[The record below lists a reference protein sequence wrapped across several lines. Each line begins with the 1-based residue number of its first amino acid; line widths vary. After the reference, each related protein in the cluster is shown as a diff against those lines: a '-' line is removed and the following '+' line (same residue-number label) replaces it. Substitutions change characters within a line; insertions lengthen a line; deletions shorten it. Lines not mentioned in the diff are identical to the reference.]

1 MEEQVMATTIE
12 INKKYHEKMPLEKKT
27 AFLFEYRNK
36 SYTDNLDDKYHMLK
50 RNIGFSWFDRMLE
63 DCRNEK
69 CPGYFSDDIFY
80 ALTDISL
87 EGYVLQK
94 AYYFSGAE
102 VGISDKERYFKA
114 LGRIDNVLV
123 CKKKTK
129 LNINLFNHD
138 SRQIYYKTE
147 KKSPFYQSARLRK
160 AYWSYLKNYPNN
172 DQIEDYFSTCGFI
185 DKIHRIYNKKKCTPE
200 DFEKYKEILS
210 ENHHIANPL
219 DLYRF
224 CVVRKKTSL
233 N

>member
-1 MEEQVMATTIE
+1 MEKWTMESTIE
-12 INKKYHEKMPLEKKT
+12 IDKTRHEKMPLEKKT
-27 AFLFEYRNK
+27 DFLFEYKSK
-36 SYTDNLDDKYHMLK
+36 SYPDNLDDNYHILK
-50 RNIGFSWFDRMLE
+50 RNIGFAWFDRMLK
-63 DCRNEK
+63 DCQKGN
-69 CPGYFSDDIFY
+69 CPRYFSDDIFY
-80 ALTDISL
+80 ALTDVSL

-94 AYYFSGAE
+94 AYHLSGAE
-102 VGISDKERYFKA
+102 VGMNDKEIYFKA
-114 LGRIDNVLV
+114 LGEINNVLV

-138 SRQIYYKTE
+138 SRLIYYKTE

-185 DKIHRIYNKKKCTPE
+185 DKIHRIYNKKKCTSE
-200 DFEKYKEILS
+200 DLEKYKEILS

-224 CVVRKKTSL
+224 CVVRKKQA
-233 N
+233 

>member
-1 MEEQVMATTIE
+1 MATTIE
-12 INKKYHEKMPLEKKT
+12 INKKYHEKMPLEKRT

-50 RNIGFSWFDRMLE
+50 RNIGFAWFDRMLE

-114 LGRIDNVLV
+114 LGRINNVLV

-147 KKSPFYQSARLRK
+147 KKSTFYQSARLRK

-185 DKIHRIYNKKKCTPE
+185 DKIHRIYNKKKCTSE
-200 DFEKYKEILS
+200 DLEKYKEILF

-224 CVVRKKTSL
+224 CVVRKKQA
-233 N
+233 

>member
-1 MEEQVMATTIE
+1 MATTIE

-36 SYTDNLDDKYHMLK
+36 SYTDKLDDKYHVLK
-50 RNIGFSWFDRMLE
+50 RNIGFAWFDRMLE

-114 LGRIDNVLV
+114 LGRIDNILV

-185 DKIHRIYNKKKCTPE
+185 DKIHRIYNKKKCTSE
-200 DFEKYKEILS
+200 DLEKYKEILS

-224 CVVRKKTSL
+224 CVVRKKQV
-233 N
+233 

>member
-1 MEEQVMATTIE
+1 MATTID

-36 SYTDNLDDKYHMLK
+36 SYTDKLDDKYHMLK
-50 RNIGFSWFDRMLE
+50 RNIGFAWFDRMLE

-114 LGRIDNVLV
+114 LGRIDNILV

-147 KKSPFYQSARLRK
+147 KKSTFYQSARLRK

-224 CVVRKKTSL
+224 CVVRKKQA
-233 N
+233 

>member
-1 MEEQVMATTIE
+1 MEEQVMAATIN
-12 INKKYHEKMPLEKKT
+12 IDKKYHEKMPLEKKT
-27 AFLFEYRNK
+27 EFLFEYRK
-36 SYTDNLDDKYHMLK
+36 QPYTDILDDKYHMLK
-50 RNIGFSWFDRMLE
+50 RNIGFAWFDRMLE
-63 DCRNEK
+63 DCRNEN
-69 CPGYFSDDIFY
+69 CPGFYSDDIFY

-94 AYYFSGAE
+94 AYFFSVAE

-114 LGRIDNVLV
+114 LGRINNVLA

-129 LNINLFNHD
+129 LNINLFNQD
-138 SRQIYYKTE
+138 SRQIYYKTG
-147 KKSPFYQSARLRK
+147 KKSTFYQSARLRK

-185 DKIHRIYNKKKCTPE
+185 DKIHGIYNKKRCTSK
-200 DFEKYKEILS
+200 DFERYKELLS

-224 CVVRKKTSL
+224 CVVRKKQA
-233 N
+233 

>member
-36 SYTDNLDDKYHMLK
+36 SYTDKLDDKYHMLK
-50 RNIGFSWFDRMLE
+50 RNIGFAWFDRMLE

-114 LGRIDNVLV
+114 LGRINNVLV

-185 DKIHRIYNKKKCTPE
+185 DKIHRIYNKKKCTSE
-200 DFEKYKEILS
+200 DLEKYKEILS

-224 CVVRKKTSL
+224 CVVRKKQA
-233 N
+233 

>member
-36 SYTDNLDDKYHMLK
+36 SYTDKLDDKYHVLK
-50 RNIGFSWFDRMLE
+50 RNIGFAWFDRMLE

-185 DKIHRIYNKKKCTPE
+185 DKIHRIYNKKKCTSE
-200 DFEKYKEILS
+200 DLEKYKEILS

-224 CVVRKKTSL
+224 CVVRKKQA
-233 N
+233 

>member
-1 MEEQVMATTIE
+1 MATTIE

-50 RNIGFSWFDRMLE
+50 RNIGFAWFDRMLE

-114 LGRIDNVLV
+114 LGRINNVLV

-147 KKSPFYQSARLRK
+147 KKSTFYQSARLRK

-185 DKIHRIYNKKKCTPE
+185 DKIHRIYNKKKCTSE
-200 DFEKYKEILS
+200 DLEKYKEILF

-224 CVVRKKTSL
+224 CVVRKKQA
-233 N
+233 

>member
-1 MEEQVMATTIE
+1 MATTIE
-12 INKKYHEKMPLEKKT
+12 INKKYHEKMPLEKRT

-50 RNIGFSWFDRMLE
+50 RNIGFAWFDRMLE

-114 LGRIDNVLV
+114 LGRINNVLV

-147 KKSPFYQSARLRK
+147 KKSTFYQSARLRK

-185 DKIHRIYNKKKCTPE
+185 DKIHRIYNKKKCTSE
-200 DFEKYKEILS
+200 DLEKYKEILS

-224 CVVRKKTSL
+224 CVVRKKQA
-233 N
+233 

>member
-1 MEEQVMATTIE
+1 MATTID

-50 RNIGFSWFDRMLE
+50 RNIGFAWFDRMLE

-114 LGRIDNVLV
+114 LGRINNVLV

-147 KKSPFYQSARLRK
+147 KKSTFYQSARLRK

-185 DKIHRIYNKKKCTPE
+185 DKIHRIYNKKKCTSE
-200 DFEKYKEILS
+200 DLEKYKEILS

-224 CVVRKKTSL
+224 CVVRKKQA
-233 N
+233 

>member
-1 MEEQVMATTIE
+1 MEEQVMATTID

-50 RNIGFSWFDRMLE
+50 RNIGFAWFDRMLE

-114 LGRIDNVLV
+114 LGRIDNILV

-185 DKIHRIYNKKKCTPE
+185 DKIHRIYNKKKCTSE
-200 DFEKYKEILS
+200 DLEKYKEILS

-224 CVVRKKTSL
+224 CVVRKKQA
-233 N
+233 

>member
-50 RNIGFSWFDRMLE
+50 RNIGFAWFDRMLE

-114 LGRIDNVLV
+114 LGRINNVLV

-147 KKSPFYQSARLRK
+147 KKSTFYQSARLRK

-185 DKIHRIYNKKKCTPE
+185 DKIHRIYNKKKCTSE
-200 DFEKYKEILS
+200 DLEKYKEILS

-224 CVVRKKTSL
+224 CVVRKKQA
-233 N
+233 

>member
-1 MEEQVMATTIE
+1 MATTIE

-36 SYTDNLDDKYHMLK
+36 SYTDKLDDKYHMLK
-50 RNIGFSWFDRMLE
+50 RNIGFAWFDRMLE

-138 SRQIYYKTE
+138 SRLIYYKTE

-185 DKIHRIYNKKKCTPE
+185 DKIHRIYNKKKCTSE
-200 DFEKYKEILS
+200 DLEKYKEILS

-224 CVVRKKTSL
+224 CVVRKKQA
-233 N
+233 

>member
-1 MEEQVMATTIE
+1 MATTID

-36 SYTDNLDDKYHMLK
+36 SYTDKLDDKYHMLK
-50 RNIGFSWFDRMLE
+50 RNIGFAWFDRMLE

-114 LGRIDNVLV
+114 LGRIDNILV

-185 DKIHRIYNKKKCTPE
+185 DKIHRIYNKKKCTSE
-200 DFEKYKEILS
+200 DLEKYKEILS

-224 CVVRKKTSL
+224 CVVRKKQA
-233 N
+233 

>member
-1 MEEQVMATTIE
+1 MATTID

-36 SYTDNLDDKYHMLK
+36 SYTDKLDDKYHMLK
-50 RNIGFSWFDRMLE
+50 RNIGFAWFDRMLE

-114 LGRIDNVLV
+114 LGRINNVLV

-147 KKSPFYQSARLRK
+147 KKSTFYQSARLRK

-185 DKIHRIYNKKKCTPE
+185 DKIHRIYNKKKCTSE
-200 DFEKYKEILS
+200 DLEKYKEILF

-224 CVVRKKTSL
+224 CVVRKKQA
-233 N
+233 

>member
-1 MEEQVMATTIE
+1 MATTIE

-36 SYTDNLDDKYHMLK
+36 SYTDKLDDKYHMLK
-50 RNIGFSWFDRMLE
+50 RNIGVAWFDRMLE

-114 LGRIDNVLV
+114 LGRINNVLV
-123 CKKKTK
+123 CKKETK
-129 LNINLFNHD
+129 LNINLFNQD
-138 SRQIYYKTE
+138 SRQIYYKIE
-147 KKSPFYQSARLRK
+147 KTSTFYQSARLRK

-172 DQIEDYFSTCGFI
+172 HQIEDYFSTCEFI
-185 DKIHRIYNKKKCTPE
+185 DKIHRIYNKKRCSSE
-200 DFEKYKEILS
+200 DFETYKEMLS

-219 DLYRF
+219 DLYRL
-224 CVVRKKTSL
+224 CAVRKKQA
-233 N
+233 

>member
-1 MEEQVMATTIE
+1 MATTIE

-50 RNIGFSWFDRMLE
+50 RNIGFAWFDRMLE

-114 LGRIDNVLV
+114 LGRINNVLV

-147 KKSPFYQSARLRK
+147 KKSTFYQSARLRK

-185 DKIHRIYNKKKCTPE
+185 DKIHRIYNKKKCTSE
-200 DFEKYKEILS
+200 DLEKYKEILS

-224 CVVRKKTSL
+224 CVVRKKQA
-233 N
+233 

>member
-36 SYTDNLDDKYHMLK
+36 SYTDKLDDKYHMLK
-50 RNIGFSWFDRMLE
+50 RNIGFAWFDRMLE

-185 DKIHRIYNKKKCTPE
+185 DKIHRIYNKKKCTSE
-200 DFEKYKEILS
+200 DLEKYKEILS

-224 CVVRKKTSL
+224 CVVRKKQA
-233 N
+233 

>member
-1 MEEQVMATTIE
+1 MATTID

-36 SYTDNLDDKYHMLK
+36 SYTDKLDDKYHMLK
-50 RNIGFSWFDRMLE
+50 RNIGFAWFDRMLE

>member
-1 MEEQVMATTIE
+1 MATTID

-36 SYTDNLDDKYHMLK
+36 SYTDKLDDKYHMLK
-50 RNIGFSWFDRMLE
+50 RNIGFAWFDRMLE

-147 KKSPFYQSARLRK
+147 KKSTFYQSARLRK

-185 DKIHRIYNKKKCTPE
+185 DKIHRIYNKKKCTSE
-200 DFEKYKEILS
+200 DLEKYKEILS

-224 CVVRKKTSL
+224 CVVRKKQA
-233 N
+233 

>member
-1 MEEQVMATTIE
+1 MATTIE

-50 RNIGFSWFDRMLE
+50 RNIGFAWFDRMLE

-114 LGRIDNVLV
+114 LGRINNVLV

-147 KKSPFYQSARLRK
+147 KKSTFYQSARLRK

-185 DKIHRIYNKKKCTPE
+185 DKIHRIYNKKKCTSE
-200 DFEKYKEILS
+200 DLEKYKEILF

-224 CVVRKKTSL
+224 CVVRKKQV
-233 N
+233 

>member
-1 MEEQVMATTIE
+1 MATTIN
-12 INKKYHEKMPLEKKT
+12 IDKRYHEKMPLEKKT
-27 AFLFEYRNK
+27 EYLFEYRK
-36 SYTDNLDDKYHMLK
+36 QSYTDNLDDKYHMIK
-50 RNIGFSWFDRMLE
+50 RNIAFEWFDRMLE
-63 DCRNEK
+63 DCRNEN
-69 CPGYFSDDIFY
+69 CPGHYSDDIFY

-185 DKIHRIYNKKKCTPE
+185 DKIHRIYNKKKCTSE
-200 DFEKYKEILS
+200 DLEKYKEILS

-224 CVVRKKTSL
+224 CVVRKKQA
-233 N
+233 

>member
-1 MEEQVMATTIE
+1 MATTID

-36 SYTDNLDDKYHMLK
+36 SYTDKLDDKYHMLK
-50 RNIGFSWFDRMLE
+50 RNIGFAWFDRMLE

-114 LGRIDNVLV
+114 LGRIDNILV

-185 DKIHRIYNKKKCTPE
+185 DKIHRIYNKKKCTSE
-200 DFEKYKEILS
+200 DLEKYKEILS

-224 CVVRKKTSL
+224 CVVRKKKA
-233 N
+233 

>member
-12 INKKYHEKMPLEKKT
+12 INKKYHEKMPLEKRT

-185 DKIHRIYNKKKCTPE
+185 DKIHRIYNKKKCTSE
-200 DFEKYKEILS
+200 DLEKYKEILS

-224 CVVRKKTSL
+224 CVVRKKQA
-233 N
+233 

>member
-1 MEEQVMATTIE
+1 MEEQVMATTID

-36 SYTDNLDDKYHMLK
+36 SYTDKLDDKYHMLK
-50 RNIGFSWFDRMLE
+50 RNIGFAWFDRMLE

-185 DKIHRIYNKKKCTPE
+185 DKIHRIYNKKKCTSE
-200 DFEKYKEILS
+200 DLEKYKEILS

-224 CVVRKKTSL
+224 CVVRKKQA
-233 N
+233 